1 MKTARNEVDFLIIE
15 QRIKS
20 QFFIGRLSKKN
31 EDADQGLN
39 YDKIEIISKMVRRNK
54 INDSRLKQ
62 AT

>member
-54 INDSRLKQ
+54 INDSRLEQ